1 MAPDDGDHGATAT
14 LPSGDGLFDRV
25 LDFVGALR
33 DGGVT
38 ATQSEAIDAVQA
50 LGEVDLVHRSRFR
63 EALAAVTVSSTS
75 DRRTFDD
82 LFDLWFPARRVPR
95 QGEAVADDLLDDDG
109 DVDREAFDSALLDAL
124 LGGDEAAIR
133 RMARQAVDAFGRV
146 EGRDGEPSF
155 FSYKVR
161 RALDPHTLLDTLL
174 EARDATDDDPQVQ
187 RLLRDEYERRLE
199 QFRSEVDAEIRR
211 RTAERADD
219 LEDVAKRMVRP
230 GVDEVDFFRMTA
242 TEAAELR
249 AQIAPLARKLASR
262 TQVKRRHGR
271 DGRLDVR
278 RTVRRSLSTGGVPMD
293 PAFRPR
299 RPHKPELFVIT
310 DVSGSVASFA
320 RFTLMLVHSLQE
332 QFAKVRSFAFIDT
345 LDEVTRLFET
355 REFDE
360 AIRRM
365 TAEADLVWLDG
376 HSDYGHALEVF
387 HDRFIDDLTPRAT
400 VLVLGD
406 ARNNYRASSSWVLD
420 EMATRA
426 RRVLWLNPEA
436 ATYWGTGDSITG
448 DYARHVDDMVEV
460 RNLKQLAAFV
470 QELT

>member
-1 MAPDDGDHGATAT
+1 MSSGTADGATAT
-14 LPSGDGLFDRV
+14 TAGGGDGLFDRV
-25 LDFVGALR
+25 LAFVGALR
-33 DGGVT
+33 HGGIT
-38 ATQSEAIDAVQA
+38 ATQSEAIDAVRA
-50 LGEVDLVHRSRFR
+50 LGEVDLLRRSQVR
-63 EALAAVTVSSTS
+63 EALAACTVSSAS

-82 LFDLWFPARRVPR
+82 LFDLYFPARRAPLDGDGVDP
-95 QGEAVADDLLDDDG
+95 DLVDDDG
-109 DVDREAFDSALLDAL
+109 DVDDDAFTQALLDAL
-124 LGGDEAAIR
+124 LGGDESAIR

-146 EGRDGEPSF
+146 EGRDGQPSF

-174 EARDATDDDPQVQ
+174 EAHGATDDDPAVQ
-187 RLLRDEYERRLE
+187 RLLRDEYEQRLDE
-199 QFRSEVDAEIRR
+199 FRKEVDAEIRR
-211 RTAERADD
+211 RAADRSDD
-219 LEDVAKRMVRP
+219 LDDVAKRVVRP
-230 GVDEVDFFRMTA
+230 SVDEVDFFRMTA
-242 TEAAELR
+242 TESRELR

-278 RTVRRSLSTGGVPMD
+278 RTIRRSLATGGVPMD

-299 RPHKPELFVIT
+299 KPHKPELFVIT

-345 LDEVTRLFET
+345 LDEVTALFEG

-365 TAEADLVWLDG
+365 TAEAELVWLDG
-376 HSDYGHALEVF
+376 HSDYGHAFEVF
-387 HDRFIDDLTPRAT
+387 HDRFIDELTPRAT
-400 VLVLGD
+400 VLILGD
-406 ARNNYRASSSWVLD
+406 ARNNYRASSSWVIQ
-420 EMATRA
+420 EMASRA

-448 DYARHVDDMVEV
+448 DYARHVEEMVEV
-460 RNLKQLAAFV
+460 RNLKQLTAFV